1 MNILASIDR
10 WGRETP
16 DRVAHVSG
24 SSTLTYGELLRNS
37 DALAANL
44 LETLPPGDAPVMVL
58 GHKSPEMLVGFLG
71 VLKAG
76 RAYIPV
82 DTSLP
87 ATRIAQITESAQCAA
102 ILTPAEISE
111 RIAAAPHGRREF
123 PARSP
128 EQPHYIIFTSGST
141 GTPKGVVIS
150 SHNLAV
156 FLRWMLDEQGFIE
169 GGEVFL
175 NQAPFSFDLSV
186 MDLYPCLVSGG
197 TLVSLTKDDV
207 GSLKRLYETLGR
219 SRITTWVSTPS
230 FAQLCLADTGFRQ
243 AMLPALRRFLFCGE
257 TLPPAVAGELL
268 ERFPEATVWNTYGPT
283 EATVAMTSIPIRR
296 ETLSRYN
303 ALPVGYP
310 MPGVTVRI
318 VDEAG
323 VAQPTGAAGEVII
336 EGENVSAG
344 YLRRPDLTAKVF
356 TKRGDVRSYRT
367 GDWGWLDE
375 SGLLFVSGR
384 MDGQIKLSGYR
395 IELGDIEANLRE
407 LPNVRDAVVLPVLKD
422 GAASMLAA
430 FVVPATAR
438 NGNSDLELMLA
449 LRGALSERL
458 PVYMIPKKFVFLE
471 SFPMTPNGKADRR
484 QLAATL

>member
-1 MNILASIDR
+1 VDILASIDR

-16 DRVAHVSG
+16 DHVAHVSG
-24 SSTLTYGELLRNS
+24 ESSLTYGELLRNS
-37 DALAANL
+37 DALAASL

-58 GHKSPEMLVGFLG
+58 GHKQPEMLVGFLG

-87 ATRIAQITESAQCAA
+87 ATRIAQITENAQCAA
-102 ILTPAEISE
+102 ILTPTEISE
-111 RIAAAPHGRREF
+111 RIAIAPHEHCEF
-123 PARSP
+123 PVRSP
-128 EQPHYIIFTSGST
+128 EHPHYIIFTSGST

-150 SHNLAV
+150 SRNLAT
-156 FLRWMLDEQGFIE
+156 FLRWMLAEQGFIE

-186 MDLYPCLVSGG
+186 MDLYLSLVTGG

-207 GSLKRLYETLGR
+207 NSLKRLYETLGR

-230 FAQLCLADTGFRQ
+230 FAQLCLADSNFRQ

-257 TLPPAVAGELL
+257 TLSPAVAGELL

-296 ETLSRYN
+296 ETLAHHG
-303 ALPVGYP
+303 ALPVGHP

-318 VDEAG
+318 VDETGAE
-323 VAQPTGAAGEVII
+323 QPRGAAGEIVI
-336 EGENVSAG
+336 EGGNVSAG
-344 YLRRPDLTAKVF
+344 YLGRPDLT
-356 TKRGDVRSYRT
+356 TKAFSGSGDARAYRT
-367 GDWGWLDE
+367 GDLGWLDE

-430 FVVPATAR
+430 FVAPASR
-438 NGNSDLELMLA
+438 DGRSDLELMLA

-458 PVYMIPKKFVFLE
+458 PVYMVPKKFVFLE